1 MESYGPAVIL
11 CPHRCHILR
20 QKLRAAPPVQLSY
33 TRIFSRLTP
42 SRYCQIA
49 ELEQQLLGRT
59 ATADRQQQQ
68 QAAAAGERTVQQLE
82 EQFGQQLSQIT
93 GELRSEARRNG
104 A

>member
-1 MESYGPAVIL
+1 MTFARSYVQR
-11 CPHRCHILR
+11 H
-20 QKLRAAPPVQLSY
+20 QLSH
-33 TRIFSRLTP
+33 TRVFSRLTP
-42 SRYCQIA
+42 SRFWQIA
-49 ELEQQLLGRT
+49 ELEQQLLERT
-59 ATADRQQQQ
+59 AVADRQQ